1 MCREQCGENANWYL
15 VVKVNFRPQKLN
27 YEHLNATWLCKTYLK
42 VALNASRSDTLGY
55 NRQTTLYLKADTDL
69 CRRLAIFTGNCHH
82 LGIIQK
88 VGISRFCP
96 RTIRWS
102 QRAVCC
108 YWGKGIKCKQI
119 ISHYV
124 WDAVNFR
131 LRDKGLRLEL
141 CIAVHLLTLNPQK
154 WLTCNFSL

>member
-1 MCREQCGENANWYL
+1 MLQLASWLPNTGHQIDNVPKIGTYCHNTAWFKIFVRNN
-15 VVKVNFRPQKLN
+15 
-27 YEHLNATWLCKTYLK
+27 LNATWLCKTYLK

-69 CRRLAIFTGNCHH
+69 RRRLAIFTGNCHH

-124 WDAVNFR
+124 WDAVDFR

-141 CIAVHLLTLNPQK
+141 CIAVHLLTLN
-154 WLTCNFSL
+154 L